1 MTMYCSY
8 LISLLSNQDKIESS
22 LSMAT
27 AIYQDAGYSTSLLPE
42 YSFLILF
49 ACARYFITALKISC
63 LNFLSPCPIR
73 TSIIQVLSFLISLT
87 SSLCLV
93 ARKMSSYIL
102 SRAASYTPQS
112 NRKCVFHLACQAN
125 VTNPLLGGFLLPTS
139 CFSPQTVRSTP

>member
-1 MTMYCSY
+1 MYCSY

-63 LNFLSPCPIR
+63 LNLIL
-73 TSIIQVLSFLISLT
+73 IIMKRKGYEKSLQ
-87 SSLCLV
+87 SV
-93 ARKMSSYIL
+93 P
-102 SRAASYTPQS
+102 ASGADP
-112 NRKCVFHLACQAN
+112 AN
-125 VTNPLLGGFLLPTS
+125 S
-139 CFSPQTVRSTP
+139 WRH

>member
-1 MTMYCSY
+1 MTMTMYCSY

-73 TSIIQVLSFLISLT
+73 TSIIQVLSF
-87 SSLCLV
+87 
-93 ARKMSSYIL
+93 
-102 SRAASYTPQS
+102 
-112 NRKCVFHLACQAN
+112 
-125 VTNPLLGGFLLPTS
+125 FLLLLFICS
-139 CFSPQTVRSTP
+139 AGSTCEVLTRRKIPRKLPRRTKRKASKSE